1 MSRRVWKAVETE
13 VEKARMVEA
22 KRGREEIRRK
32 RIEKIEKG
40 KENRSEE
47 SSKRVGDL
55 EQIKGSS

>member
-1 MSRRVWKAVETE
+1 VWKAVETE